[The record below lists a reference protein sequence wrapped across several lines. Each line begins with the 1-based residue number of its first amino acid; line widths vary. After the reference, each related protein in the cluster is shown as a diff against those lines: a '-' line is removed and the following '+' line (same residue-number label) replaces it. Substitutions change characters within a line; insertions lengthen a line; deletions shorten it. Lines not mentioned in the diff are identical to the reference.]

1 MCSMGKR
8 QVERVSVPLTPRLR
22 EARQHPEYMGL
33 ERNDSQA
40 RVYSRLAEI
49 GWETVQS
56 EHARRL
62 EYEAYRSAA
71 GDPEHQAV
79 ARALAR
85 LAREDGVI

>member
-8 QVERVSVPLTPRLR
+8 QAERVSVPLTRKLR

-33 ERNDSQA
+33 QRGDSQA

-49 GWETVQS
+49 GWETVRS

-62 EYEAYRSAA
+62 EHEAYATAA
-71 GDPEHQAV
+71 RDPEYQAV